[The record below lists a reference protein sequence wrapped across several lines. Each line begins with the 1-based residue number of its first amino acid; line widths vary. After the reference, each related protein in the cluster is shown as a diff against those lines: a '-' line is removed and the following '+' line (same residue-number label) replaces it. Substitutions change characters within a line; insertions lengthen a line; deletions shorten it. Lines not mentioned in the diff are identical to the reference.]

1 MSPGQP
7 EPVWIVPTGVANLEA
22 VGAAFRR
29 LGRPLRPVERAEDV
43 RDAAFVVLPGVGSFG
58 SGLDALADLGVEG
71 ALRDRIDRGRPTL
84 AVCLGLQ
91 LLCEASDEAPGRAGL
106 GRVAGRV
113 TRFGPDVRV
122 PQLGWNRVH
131 APGDAAFL
139 RTGLAYFANSYR
151 LGTHA
156 PGWRVATTRYGGPF
170 VAAVERGGVLACQ
183 FHPEL
188 SGAYGARLLA
198 RWLALAPGLATA
210 AGRGRDRSGG
220 GGTPESPG
228 AARRAGD
235 PDAPSS
241 RRASC

>member
-1 MSPGQP
+1 MSRGHP

-29 LGRPLRPVERAEDV
+29 LGHPVRPVERAEDV
-43 RDAAFVVLPGVGSFG
+43 RDGAFVVLPGVGSFG
-58 SGLDALADLGVEG
+58 SGLDALADLGVGG
-71 ALRDRIDRGRPTL
+71 AVGDRVDRGRPTL

-106 GRVAGRV
+106 GRVPGRV
-113 TRFGPDVRV
+113 ARFGPGVRV

-131 APGDAAFL
+131 APRDAAFL
-139 RTGLAYFANSYR
+139 RTGFAYFANSYR
-151 LGTHA
+151 LVTRP

-170 VAAVERGGVLACQ
+170 VAAVERDGVLACQ

-198 RWLALAPGLATA
+198 RWLALAPGLA
-210 AGRGRDRSGG
+210 AGATDGRDRSGG
-220 GGTPESPG
+220 RSEVPDSARAPGGG
-228 AARRAGD
+228 
-235 PDAPSS
+235 DAPRP